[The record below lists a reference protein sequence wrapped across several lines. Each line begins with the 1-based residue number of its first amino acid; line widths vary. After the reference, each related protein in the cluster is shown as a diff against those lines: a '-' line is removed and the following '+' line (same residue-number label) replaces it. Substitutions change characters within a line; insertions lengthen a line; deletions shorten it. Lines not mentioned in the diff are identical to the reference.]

1 MYPICE
7 GPYFV
12 RRNSRIQENEN
23 GKRNTVGRR
32 IHTGSSLIVHEGL
45 EGRLNK
51 VKCMISFM
59 GTCDLTAIIY

>member
-1 MYPICE
+1 M
-7 GPYFV
+7 

-23 GKRNTVGRR
+23 GKSNTEGRR

-51 VKCMISFM
+51 KKYVISFM